1 MMLLPASIMA
11 QSSMTD
17 DQVFKYVIKEHQ
29 NGTSQSQIVTQLM
42 QRGVDITQI
51 RRVRKKF
58 ERMSKDQALGVLS
71 NDTQRDQTDS
81 RQRTNNGEAR
91 IGDQRYD
98 NFRDDTRRG
107 DDRSTYRVR
116 EGVPST
122 RTYDEE
128 DDEWMEF
135 RDELDEFLPA
145 DTATM
150 YLNLLAK
157 MEKDKKKVF
166 GRDIFNKRNLS
177 FEPSMSIATPANYRL
192 GPGDAVFIDIYG
204 ASQKTIEG
212 TVSPDGTV
220 TIEGFGPVHVSGLTV
235 EQIESIETD
244 QNLPSLGPLIKIAR
258 ALGVRLGTFM
268 DDNDDLGPIVTRAAD
283 REKDSSISF
292 SNDATDARK
301 HMEYHPLAQQK
312 AGRHMEPFV
321 IDINPEDSPEFQLSA
336 HEGEEFI
343 YVMQGEVE
351 IVYGKETYKLG
362 EGDSIF
368 YDSIVKHHVHGAPGK
383 SAKILAVV
391 YIPF

>member
-1 MMLLPASIMA
+1 MNNHS
-11 QSSMTD
+11 
-17 DQVFKYVIKEHQ
+17 VIGAK
-29 NGTSQSQIVTQLM
+29 I
-42 QRGVDITQI
+42 RG
-51 RRVRKKF
+51 
-58 ERMSKDQALGVLS
+58 L
-71 NDTQRDQTDS
+71 
-81 RQRTNNGEAR
+81 
-91 IGDQRYD
+91 
-98 NFRDDTRRG
+98 
-107 DDRSTYRVR
+107 R
-116 EGVPST
+116 ET
-122 RTYDEE
+122 
-128 DDEWMEF
+128 
-135 RDELDEFLPA
+135 
-145 DTATM
+145 
-150 YLNLLAK
+150 K
-157 MEKDKKKVF
+157 
-166 GRDIFNKRNLS
+166 NLS
-177 FEPSMSIATPANYRL
+177 IEEIAER
-192 GPGDAVFIDIYG
+192 
-204 ASQKTIEG
+204 
-212 TVSPDGTV
+212 
-220 TIEGFGPVHVSGLTV
+220 SGLTV

-268 DDNDDLGPIVTRAAD
+268 DDNDDLDPIVTRAAD

>member
-1 MMLLPASIMA
+1 MNNHS
-11 QSSMTD
+11 
-17 DQVFKYVIKEHQ
+17 VIGAK
-29 NGTSQSQIVTQLM
+29 I
-42 QRGVDITQI
+42 RG
-51 RRVRKKF
+51 
-58 ERMSKDQALGVLS
+58 L
-71 NDTQRDQTDS
+71 
-81 RQRTNNGEAR
+81 
-91 IGDQRYD
+91 
-98 NFRDDTRRG
+98 
-107 DDRSTYRVR
+107 R
-116 EGVPST
+116 ET
-122 RTYDEE
+122 
-128 DDEWMEF
+128 
-135 RDELDEFLPA
+135 
-145 DTATM
+145 
-150 YLNLLAK
+150 K
-157 MEKDKKKVF
+157 
-166 GRDIFNKRNLS
+166 NLS
-177 FEPSMSIATPANYRL
+177 IEEIAER
-192 GPGDAVFIDIYG
+192 
-204 ASQKTIEG
+204 
-212 TVSPDGTV
+212 
-220 TIEGFGPVHVSGLTV
+220 SGLTV

-321 IDINPEDSPEFQLSA
+321 IDINPEDIPEFQLSA

>member
-1 MMLLPASIMA
+1 MNNHS
-11 QSSMTD
+11 
-17 DQVFKYVIKEHQ
+17 VIGAK
-29 NGTSQSQIVTQLM
+29 I
-42 QRGVDITQI
+42 RG
-51 RRVRKKF
+51 
-58 ERMSKDQALGVLS
+58 L
-71 NDTQRDQTDS
+71 
-81 RQRTNNGEAR
+81 
-91 IGDQRYD
+91 
-98 NFRDDTRRG
+98 
-107 DDRSTYRVR
+107 R
-116 EGVPST
+116 ET
-122 RTYDEE
+122 
-128 DDEWMEF
+128 
-135 RDELDEFLPA
+135 
-145 DTATM
+145 
-150 YLNLLAK
+150 K
-157 MEKDKKKVF
+157 
-166 GRDIFNKRNLS
+166 NLS
-177 FEPSMSIATPANYRL
+177 IEEIAER
-192 GPGDAVFIDIYG
+192 
-204 ASQKTIEG
+204 
-212 TVSPDGTV
+212 
-220 TIEGFGPVHVSGLTV
+220 SGLTV

-312 AGRHMEPFV
+312 AGRHIEPFV